1 MTAME
6 RKAFYDRLCFVLT
19 DYECGEATE
28 EDLYAKLVE
37 IQNNWD
43 DIIFMED

>member
-1 MTAME
+1 MTVME

-19 DYECGEATE
+19 DYENGEASE
-28 EDLYAKLVE
+28 WDLYEKLVE

-43 DIIFMED
+43 DIIFHED